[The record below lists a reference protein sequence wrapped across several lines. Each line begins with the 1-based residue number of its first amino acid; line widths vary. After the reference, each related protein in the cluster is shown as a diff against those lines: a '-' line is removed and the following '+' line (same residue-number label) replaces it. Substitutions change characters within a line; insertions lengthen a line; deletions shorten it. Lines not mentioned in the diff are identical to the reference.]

1 MMSASTVAALASG
14 VLLALSFPKYGHPAI
29 AFIALV
35 PLYVALSGWS
45 GQPGKSP
52 GVATGKGFRLGL
64 ITGFV
69 HFAGTVYWTGA
80 TVQTFGG
87 LPLPV
92 AVFVTGLLVLYMAT
106 YVALA
111 SAASAI
117 FIRRFGFVGLL
128 LSPATWVAAEY
139 TRGFLFGG
147 FPWIPLGNTMATL
160 LPLVQL
166 ASVVG
171 VYGLSAFVALINVGF
186 AVTALTTGRRRGLVI
201 AATLILLM
209 SASVWGGQRMATNRL
224 TQGAPIRVGLIQGNI
239 AQVDKWNPARADMI
253 VDRYLQLTR
262 QAVANG
268 AEFVLWP
275 ESATPFFFQD
285 DPGADLIR
293 SMVRQTGTPLLLGSD
308 EVERGTP
315 NRFYNSAYMLDTAGS
330 TAAVYRKIHLVPF
343 GEYVPFQRALF
354 FVAPLVEAVSAFTA
368 GERVTMLPVREHMIS
383 TAICYEVTYPSQA
396 REAVRQGSELL
407 TTITNDAWYGTSSAA
422 YQHFEMAAMRAVE
435 QGRYLVRAANTG
447 VSGIIDPYGRVLIR
461 TTLFE
466 TAAVV
471 GEARFVQERTLY
483 ARIGDVVPQIAT
495 LITVLALAVAAWL
508 KAER

>member
-1 MMSASTVAALASG
+1 MMPASTVAALASG

-35 PLYVALSGWS
+35 PLYVALSGWN
-45 GQPGKSP
+45 GQPGKAP
-52 GVATGKGFRLGL
+52 GVSTGTGFRLGL
-64 ITGFV
+64 MAGFI

-147 FPWIPLGNTMATL
+147 FPWIPLGNTMVTM

-186 AVTALTTGRRRGLVI
+186 AVTALATGRRRVLAI
-201 AATLILLM
+201 AATLVMLL

-224 TQGAPIRVGLIQGNI
+224 TQGAPIQVGLIQGNI

-253 VDRYLQLTR
+253 VDRYVQLTR
-262 QAVANG
+262 QAIANG
-268 AEFVLWP
+268 AQFVLWP
-275 ESATPFFFQD
+275 ESATPFIFQD

-293 SMVRQTGTPLLLGSD
+293 SMVRQTATPLLFGSD

-483 ARIGDVVPQIAT
+483 ARIGDVVPQLAT